1 MKLVKCPRCD
11 LNHIREDEKYCKV
24 CLREMKGESSRD
36 EIELCSVCNEEP
48 ALPGRDV
55 CLFCLKEMSGQN
67 AVRSDETEGEET
79 DSVDTSSIG
88 TMDSVST
95 MDEIIPE
102 IREDI
107 PGQELG
113 EIENELSLESVR
125 EDEEKE
131 ADDEDEDED
140 DR

>member
-1 MKLVKCPRCD
+1 M
-11 LNHIREDEKYCKV
+11 
-24 CLREMKGESSRD
+24 
-36 EIELCSVCNEEP
+36 
-48 ALPGRDV
+48 

-67 AVRSDETEGEET
+67 AVRSDETEGEES

-131 ADDEDEDED
+131 ADEDEDED